1 MTAGD
6 GIRPMA
12 PVDQASGGAPK
23 GNAQRIAGF
32 LVALIG
38 FGIAAET
45 LYATG
50 FGLFYPIEQRAGIML
65 ASAVLVIFLAYT
77 PRGRLPR
84 SRIARIA
91 RAVIDVAL
99 IVGAVWSI
107 WHFMVVQTVM
117 EKTIHELGDVD
128 VIATAVG
135 VLVLLELTRRVWG
148 WTLFLVSAICCLY
161 IIFGAGLPGILAHS
175 GFSPDQFA
183 ENIWFNLNKGVFGT
197 ITNIVINIVL
207 VFILF
212 GVMLEGTGA
221 GETLLKFSFRATR
234 RTRGGPAHAAI
245 VASSMFGTMSG
256 STVANIVGTGTF
268 TIPLIKSRGFTPA
281 FAGGIEA
288 TASSGGQ
295 IMPPIMGAAALVMAD
310 IAGVSYLFVIAA
322 ALLPAIFYYVSLFIS
337 VTVEARRQGIEP
349 ITDPGA
355 YELKAADYWRSIM
368 FVGPVLAVVLALVVG
383 FSAAMA
389 GFIALTVLSVVSF
402 INPQIRRDP
411 FRLIRSMIQGAI
423 TCAELMISVA
433 AIGLIVA
440 VLDTTG
446 LGLKFAGLIEHL
458 GSQDLFLSL
467 LVAMVGALILGMGM
481 PTLPAYLI
489 IILIMGPA
497 IKLLGLSTL
506 TVHLFVFYY
515 GVASSLTPPVAIAAY
530 AAAPIAGANPIT
542 TALMSIRLG
551 AAKFIIPFVF
561 AYYPS
566 LLLVEGF
573 DMAEFAWIIVRLLIA
588 IWLISTALSGF
599 DRVRLT
605 SWMVALRLALAML
618 MLVTLWQVQIPA
630 LLVGIAVIY
639 IHWREGRVWPA
650 NSGLR

>member
-1 MTAGD
+1 
-6 GIRPMA
+6 
-12 PVDQASGGAPK
+12 
-23 GNAQRIAGF
+23 
-32 LVALIG
+32 
-38 FGIAAET
+38 
-45 LYATG
+45 
-50 FGLFYPIEQRAGIML
+50 
-65 ASAVLVIFLAYT
+65 
-77 PRGRLPR
+77 
-84 SRIARIA
+84 
-91 RAVIDVAL
+91 
-99 IVGAVWSI
+99 
-107 WHFMVVQTVM
+107 
-117 EKTIHELGDVD
+117 
-128 VIATAVG
+128 
-135 VLVLLELTRRVWG
+135 
-148 WTLFLVSAICCLY
+148 
-161 IIFGAGLPGILAHS
+161 
-175 GFSPDQFA
+175 
-183 ENIWFNLNKGVFGT
+183 
-197 ITNIVINIVL
+197 
-207 VFILF
+207 
-212 GVMLEGTGA
+212 
-221 GETLLKFSFRATR
+221 
-234 RTRGGPAHAAI
+234 
-245 VASSMFGTMSG
+245 
-256 STVANIVGTGTF
+256 
-268 TIPLIKSRGFTPA
+268 
-281 FAGGIEA
+281 
-288 TASSGGQ
+288 
-295 IMPPIMGAAALVMAD
+295 
-310 IAGVSYLFVIAA
+310 
-322 ALLPAIFYYVSLFIS
+322 
-337 VTVEARRQGIEP
+337 
-349 ITDPGA
+349 
-355 YELKAADYWRSIM
+355 
-368 FVGPVLAVVLALVVG
+368 
-383 FSAAMA
+383 MA
-389 GFIALTVLSVVSF
+389 GFIALIVLSVVSF
-402 INPQIRRDP
+402 INPKIRRNP

-467 LVAMVGALILGMGM
+467 LVAMGGALILGMGM

-566 LLLVEGF
+566 LLLVERF
-573 DMAEFAWIIVRLLIA
+573 DMAEFAWIIVRLPIA

-639 IHWREGRVWPA
+639 IHWREGRMWPA